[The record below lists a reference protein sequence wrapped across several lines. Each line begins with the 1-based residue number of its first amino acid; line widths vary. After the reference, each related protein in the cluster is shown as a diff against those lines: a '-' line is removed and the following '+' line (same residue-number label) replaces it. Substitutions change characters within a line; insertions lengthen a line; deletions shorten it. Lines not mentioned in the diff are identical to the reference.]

1 MKRVTSVSLGSASRD
16 KSTTAELLGEEFLI
30 ERTSVGGDIEAY
42 RRKLQELD
50 GKVDVLG
57 LGGVD
62 LYFYSAGRRYTV
74 RQIAEIASVVKKTPV
89 VDGSG
94 LKNTLE
100 RETVKILQR
109 EGIVDF
115 AHSKVLMVCAV
126 DRFGMAEAIA
136 ETGASVVYGDL
147 LFGVGLP
154 IPIRSL
160 AALHTAA
167 RALLPIIVQLP
178 QQWLYPTGEKQTKI
192 TPKWGKYYAAAD
204 IIAGDFH
211 FIRRFMPDSLP
222 GKIIVTNTTTAADE
236 AELKKRG
243 VKMLI
248 TTTPVID
255 GRSFATNVW
264 QGVLVALSGRTPD
277 ELKPE
282 DYLALLGKL
291 NWRPR
296 VEVLNR

>member
-1 MKRVTSVSLGSASRD
+1 M
-16 KSTTAELLGEEFLI
+16 
-30 ERTSVGGDIEAY
+30 
-42 RRKLQELD
+42 LQAD
-50 GKVDVLG
+50 G
-57 LGGVD
+57 
-62 LYFYSAGRRYTV
+62 T
-74 RQIAEIASVVKKTPV
+74 
-89 VDGSG
+89 
-94 LKNTLE
+94 
-100 RETVKILQR
+100 
-109 EGIVDF
+109 VDF
-115 AHSKVLMVCAV
+115 AHAKVLMVCAV

-167 RALLPIIVQLP
+167 RLILPIVVQLP
-178 QQWLYPTGEKQTKI
+178 QQWLYPTGEKQTQI
-192 TPKWGKYYAAAD
+192 TPKWGKYYADAD
-204 IIAGDFH
+204 VIAGDFH
-211 FIRRFMPDSLP
+211 FIRRYMPDSLP
-222 GKIIVTNTTTAADE
+222 GKVILTNTTTSADE

-264 QGVLVALSGRTPD
+264 QGVLVALSGKTPD

-282 DYLALLGKL
+282 DYLALLEKMH
-291 NWRPR
+291 WRPR